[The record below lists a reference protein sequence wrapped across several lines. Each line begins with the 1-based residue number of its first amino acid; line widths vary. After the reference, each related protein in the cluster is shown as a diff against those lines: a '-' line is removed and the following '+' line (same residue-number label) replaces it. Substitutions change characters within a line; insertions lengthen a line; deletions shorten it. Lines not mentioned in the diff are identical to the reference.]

1 MDSEGMK
8 CLRKTLR
15 QSLSPPPP
23 VGILR
28 RSPEIGYSPTFKAIS
43 SESRSAAAEASR
55 DYRSD
60 RWTCSYPSPHRR
72 SRSSYEL
79 RDRGGR
85 DYFYDDRSFERD
97 AYVQE
102 KLELDEMYR
111 KRTHQ
116 ERVGRRDYI
125 PRTTMVPIQRVGDD
139 YRRIHAPRPYHT
151 MRSKSSDYI
160 LEKDYS
166 RPDDFAISDTFHRF
180 YDRDGNYVRR
190 DVRRGYDVDIRRD
203 YDFARDA
210 ERPSFRDSWREP
222 RYSKSVERRTEE
234 RMEYEEKEKRMWIP
248 ERRVVESRDW
258 RDVIDQQ
265 RQPAPGYAPDTRRI
279 RDASASLG
287 NLPAIINRKLEE
299 TRKVE
304 KERQTTEY
312 GYRSFDSRREPLL
325 GASSHTEAYDRSAD
339 YGRFEKS
346 YAPDY
351 RTRHYDS
358 SRYGTAE
365 ARGASA
371 AAAAADSSFASDYRR
386 REHRDVSPGQG
397 YGRREMSAAF
407 REEVRREPISNEQV
421 VAVSGK
427 HRCAHCGDE
436 LGEALKIHSNIL
448 STSDC

>member
-1 MDSEGMK
+1 MLIRREFR
-8 CLRKTLR
+8 RKTLR
-15 QSLSPPPP
+15 QTLSPSPP

-28 RSPEIGYSPTFKAIS
+28 RSPEIGYSPPFRAIS
-43 SESRSAAAEASR
+43 SESKSAAAAAAR

-60 RWTCSYPSPHRR
+60 RWTCTYPTPHRR

-85 DYFYDDRSFERD
+85 DYSYEDKYLDRD
-97 AYVQE
+97 TYVQE

-116 ERVGRRDYI
+116 ERVGRRDYT
-125 PRTTMVPIQRVGDD
+125 PRTTVVPIQRLDGE
-139 YRRIHAPRPYHT
+139 YRRTHAPRPYHA

-160 LEKDYS
+160 LEKEYS
-166 RPDDFAISDTFHRF
+166 RTDDFATSDTFHRF
-180 YDRDGNYVRR
+180 YDRDGRLLSR
-190 DVRRGYDVDIRRD
+190 DQRRGYDIDIQRD
-203 YDFARDA
+203 YDRDRYAR
-210 ERPSFRDSWREP
+210 RDSWDSWRQP
-222 RYSKSVERRTEE
+222 RFSKSVERRTEE
-234 RMEYEEKEKRMWIP
+234 RMEYEEKEKRMNFHAI
-248 ERRVVESRDW
+248 W

-265 RQPAPGYAPDTRRI
+265 RQPAPGYAADTRRI

-299 TRKVE
+299 TRKLE
-304 KERQTTEY
+304 KERQT
-312 GYRSFDSRREPLL
+312 
-325 GASSHTEAYDRSAD
+325 ANMVIDRTIVAGNRCLAHLPTQKRMTD
-339 YGRFEKS
+339 QRTTVALKRFS

-358 SRYGTAE
+358 SKYGTAE

-371 AAAAADSSFASDYRR
+371 AAAAVDSSYASDYRR
-386 REHRDVSPGQG
+386 REHRELSPSPG

-407 REEVRREPISNEQV
+407 REEVRREPVTNEQV

-427 HRCAHCGDE
+427 HRCAHCAEE
-436 LGEALKIHSNIL
+436 LGEAFRKLSRNTNNI
-448 STSDC
+448 